1 MPDHPRMIKYYE
13 DLLQKHGDHWSS
25 LDWKSAESQ
34 KLRFEVLCDIFVMA
48 EKTSNFSLLDIGCGF
63 GDLYHFLDQ
72 RKIRC
77 DYTGYDIAPRIIETA
92 RHKYPKAK
100 FEVRDV
106 LSDDKPRQFD
116 FVLCCGALNISFE
129 EPPEHLEF
137 IRSMLLRMFELCKIG
152 VGVNFLSSQAIY
164 YLPEGSGHQSQ
175 YFYAKPEDILGMAK
189 GMTSRFII
197 RHDYHPGDFTVYLF
211 K

>member
-13 DLLQKHGDHWSS
+13 DLLEKHGDHWSA
-25 LDWKSAESQ
+25 LDWKSGDSQ
-34 KLRFEVLCDIFVMA
+34 QLRFEVLSDIFVMA
-48 EKTSNFSLLDIGCGF
+48 EKTANFSLLDVGCGF
-63 GDLYHFLDQ
+63 GDLYHYLSQ
-72 RKIRC
+72 KKVRC

-92 RHKYPKAK
+92 QHKYPKAG
-100 FEVRDV
+100 FEVKDI
-106 LSDDKPRQFD
+106 LKDANPRQFD

-129 EPPEHLEF
+129 EAPEHLTF

-164 YLPEGSGHQSQ
+164 YLPEGSERQPQ
-175 YFYAKPEDILGMAK
+175 YFYAKPEDILGFAK
-189 GMTSRFII
+189 GMTSRFIV